1 MSSAAQTLANQA
13 NAQHS
18 TGPVTEEGKSR
29 VAENRITHGLAG
41 SQFRLL
47 SWESP
52 EQFSEFAATTKAE
65 YNPQTREEDRLVH
78 AIIQHYWLMQRA
90 LTLQDAILC
99 QDTMTDTDQKRISL
113 LIRYQTTN
121 ERSYYKAM
129 KELKTIRKQ
138 QIGFESQNAKTRL
151 ANAKAEALEVE
162 TDIHKTVEAPLPGN
176 VRIPFADIQDAC
188 AAAIR
193 GLAEESLAAALAQ
206 GRKGDGQIG
215 PQQNA

>member
-151 ANAKAEALEVE
+151 TNAKAEALEVE

-176 VRIPFADIQDAC
+176 IRIPFADIQDAC

-193 GLAEESLAAALAQ
+193 TLAEETLEKVNKAS
-206 GRKGDGQIG
+206 
-215 PQQNA
+215 

>member
-1 MSSAAQTLANQA
+1 MSSAAQVLANQA

-29 VAENRITHGLAG
+29 VAENRVTHGLAG
-41 SQFRLL
+41 SEFRLL
-47 SWESP
+47 PWESP
-52 EQFSEFAATTKAE
+52 DQFAEFAASTRAE

-78 AIIQHYWLMQRA
+78 SIIQHYWLMQRA
-90 LTLQDAILC
+90 LTLQDALLC
-99 QDTMTDTDQKRISL
+99 QDSLCDADQKRISL
-113 LIRYQTTN
+113 LMRYQTTN

-151 ANAKAEALEVE
+151 TNAKAEALEIE
-162 TDIHKTVEAPLPGN
+162 TEINTTVQAPLPGN
-176 VRIPFADIQDAC
+176 IRIPFADIQNAC

-193 GLAEESLAAALAQ
+193 SLAEEAQ
-206 GRKGDGQIG
+206 RAQAVPPTK
-215 PQQNA
+215 